1 MYEPSQS
8 LAVPGEPI
16 QEVRSA
22 EQVALHF
29 PIAGPGTRILAYA
42 ADAVVLLFIQAALL
56 IVLLLT
62 TPLAAAVSDAL
73 SPLFDQMRD
82 GQRPEQVAASIGML
96 VFALI
101 IIAQLLLEWAYFM
114 ISERLTGGRSFGK
127 RLVGL
132 RVIGADGLP
141 LTPRASLVRN
151 LLRAVDLLPGSYV
164 VGLVSIVASPK
175 GQRLGDLAA
184 GTIVV
189 RLDAGAPLDLP
200 LDLPLELP
208 PEGDDVVFRFS
219 REQIAQLGAPE
230 RQLLRQTL
238 RRFEVIDEAHA
249 RAALERSVEALRAR
263 IGYEPVAPAQRIVF
277 LRALLRAIEQR

>member
-1 MYEPSQS
+1 MYERSQS

-42 ADAVVLLFIQAALL
+42 ADYVVLMLIQVAVL

-62 TPLAAAVSDAL
+62 TPLATAVGDAL
-73 SPLFDQMRD
+73 SPLFDQMRE

-96 VFALI
+96 VIVLFI
-101 IIAQLLLEWAYFM
+101 IGQLLLEWGYFM

-151 LLRAVDLLPGSYV
+151 LLRAVDVLPGSYV

-175 GQRLGDLAA
+175 CQRLGDLAA

-200 LDLPLELP
+200 LELP
-208 PEGDDVVFRFS
+208 PEGDVVFRFS
-219 REQIAQLGAPE
+219 REQIALLGAPE

-238 RRFEVIDEAHA
+238 RRFEVIDEEHA

-263 IGYEPVAPAQRIVF
+263 IGYEAVAPAQRIVF
-277 LRALLRAIEQR
+277 LRALLRAIEQW

>member
-1 MYEPSQS
+1 MYERSQS

-42 ADAVVLLFIQAALL
+42 ADYVVLLLIQIAVM

-62 TPLAAAVSDAL
+62 TPLATAVGDAL
-73 SPLFDQMRD
+73 SPLFDQMRE

-96 VFALI
+96 VIVLFI
-101 IIAQLLLEWAYFM
+101 IGQLLLEWGYFM

-151 LLRAVDLLPGSYV
+151 LLRAVDVLPGSYV

-175 GQRLGDLAA
+175 CQRLGDLAA

-200 LDLPLELP
+200 LELP
-208 PEGDDVVFRFS
+208 PEGDVVFRFS
-219 REQIAQLGAPE
+219 REQIALLGAPE

-238 RRFEVIDEAHA
+238 RRFEVIDEEHA

-263 IGYEPVAPAQRIVF
+263 IGYEAVAPAQRIVF
-277 LRALLRAIEQR
+277 LRALLRAIEQW

>member
-1 MYEPSQS
+1 MYERSQS

-42 ADAVVLLFIQAALL
+42 ADYVVLLLIQIAVM

-62 TPLAAAVSDAL
+62 TPLAAAVGDAL
-73 SPLFDQMRD
+73 SPLFDQMRE

-96 VFALI
+96 VIVLI
-101 IIAQLLLEWAYFM
+101 IIGQLLLEWGYFM

-151 LLRAVDLLPGSYV
+151 LLRAVDVLPGSYV

-175 GQRLGDLAA
+175 CQRLGDLAA

-200 LDLPLELP
+200 LELP
-208 PEGDDVVFRFS
+208 PEGDVVFRFS
-219 REQIAQLGAPE
+219 REQIALLGAPE

-238 RRFEVIDEAHA
+238 RRFEVIDEEHA

-263 IGYEPVAPAQRIVF
+263 IGYEAVAPAQRIVF
-277 LRALLRAIEQR
+277 LRALLRAIEQW

>member
-1 MYEPSQS
+1 MYEPSPP
-8 LAVPGEPI
+8 LAVPGEPV

-42 ADAVVLLFIQAALL
+42 ADAVVLMLIQATVV

-62 TPLAAAVSDAL
+62 TPLAQTL
-73 SPLFDQMRD
+73 SEVMEPLFDQMQA
-82 GQRPEQVAASIGML
+82 GERPEQVVASIGML
-96 VFALI
+96 V
-101 IIAQLLLEWAYFM
+101 IAMIVIGQLLLEWAYFVV
-114 ISERLTGGRSFGK
+114 SERLTGGRSFGK

-132 RVIGADGLP
+132 RVIGDDGLP
-141 LTPRASLVRN
+141 LTMRASLVRN

-175 GQRLGDLAA
+175 CQRLGDLAA

-200 LDLPLELP
+200 LESPETE
-208 PEGDDVVFRFS
+208 EGDTVFRFS
-219 REQIAQLGAPE
+219 RAQIAQLGGPE

-238 RRFEVIDEAHA
+238 RRLEVIDAEQADAVLA
-249 RAALERSVEALRAR
+249 RTAEVLRAR
-263 IGYEPVAPAQRIVF
+263 LGYEPVADGQRHAF
-277 LRALLRAIEQR
+277 LRALLRAIEQG

>member
-1 MYEPSQS
+1 MYERSQS

-42 ADAVVLLFIQAALL
+42 ADYVVLLLIQIAVM

-62 TPLAAAVSDAL
+62 TPLAAAVGDAL
-73 SPLFDQMRD
+73 SPLFDQMRE

-96 VFALI
+96 VIVLFI
-101 IIAQLLLEWAYFM
+101 IGQLLLEWGYFM

-151 LLRAVDLLPGSYV
+151 LLRAVDVLPGSYV

-175 GQRLGDLAA
+175 CQRLGDLAA

-200 LDLPLELP
+200 LELP
-208 PEGDDVVFRFS
+208 PEGDVVFRFS
-219 REQIAQLGAPE
+219 REQIALLGAPE

-238 RRFEVIDEAHA
+238 RRFEVIDEEHA

-263 IGYEPVAPAQRIVF
+263 IGYEAVAPAQRIVF
-277 LRALLRAIEQR
+277 LRALLRAIEQW

>member
-1 MYEPSQS
+1 MYEPSS
-8 LAVPGEPI
+8 PIAVPGEPV

-42 ADAVVLLFIQAALL
+42 ADAVVLMLIQATVV

-62 TPLAAAVSDAL
+62 TPLAQAL
-73 SPLFDQMRD
+73 SEVMEPLFDQMQA
-82 GQRPEQVAASIGML
+82 GERPEQVVASIGML
-96 VFALI
+96 IIAMI
-101 IIAQLLLEWAYFM
+101 IIGQLMLEWAYFM
-114 ISERLTGGRSFGK
+114 VSERLTGGRSFGK

-132 RVIGADGLP
+132 RVIGDDGLP
-141 LTPRASLVRN
+141 LTMRASLVRN

-164 VGLVSIVASPK
+164 IGLVSIVASPK
-175 GQRLGDLAA
+175 CQRLGDLAA

-200 LDLPLELP
+200 LESPAEE
-208 PEGDDVVFRFS
+208 EGDTVFRFS
-219 REQIAQLGAPE
+219 RAQIAKLGGPE

-238 RRFEVIDEAHA
+238 RRLELIDAEQAEAVLARSAEV
-249 RAALERSVEALRAR
+249 LRAR
-263 IGYEPVAPAQRIVF
+263 LDYEPVADAQRHAF
-277 LRALLRAIEQR
+277 LRALLRAIEQG

>member
-1 MYEPSQS
+1 MYERSQS

-42 ADAVVLLFIQAALL
+42 ADYVVLLLIQIAVM

-62 TPLAAAVSDAL
+62 TPLAAAVGDAL
-73 SPLFDQMRD
+73 SPLFDQMRE

-96 VFALI
+96 VIVLFI
-101 IIAQLLLEWAYFM
+101 IGQLLLEWGYFM

-151 LLRAVDLLPGSYV
+151 LLRAVDVLPGSYV

-175 GQRLGDLAA
+175 CQRLGDLAA

-200 LDLPLELP
+200 LELP
-208 PEGDDVVFRFS
+208 PEGDVVFRFS
-219 REQIAQLGAPE
+219 REQIALLGAPE

-238 RRFEVIDEAHA
+238 RRVEVIDAAQA

-263 IGYEPVAPAQRIVF
+263 IGYEAVAPAQRIVF
-277 LRALLRAIEQR
+277 LRALLRAIEQW